1 MDRSTLDL
9 PAVMTPAPHSVMSTL
24 APITTPPLPPRCE
37 LDHPNIDSKKTR
49 QVFAQP
55 FASVTHHR
63 SRLSWATELAKVSR
77 ALDNQNTRGGC
88 NRIPIARYP
97 TVARYIAAP
106 MIARYSVARIVARGM
121 SLNAR
126 EWPLALGI
134 AETFPHTV
142 WTRETE
148 VWSK

>member
-1 MDRSTLDL
+1 MEPASHRHMNTLAITLDS
-9 PAVMTPAPHSVMSTL
+9 PQRHG
-24 APITTPPLPPRCE
+24 CE

-49 QVFAQP
+49 QVFAQHI
-55 FASVTHHR
+55 ASVTHHR

-77 ALDNQNTRGGC
+77 ALDTQNTRGGC

-97 TVARYIAAP
+97 TVARYIVAP
-106 MIARYSVARIVARGM
+106 MIARYSVARMAARES

-134 AETFPHTV
+134 AETLSHTV